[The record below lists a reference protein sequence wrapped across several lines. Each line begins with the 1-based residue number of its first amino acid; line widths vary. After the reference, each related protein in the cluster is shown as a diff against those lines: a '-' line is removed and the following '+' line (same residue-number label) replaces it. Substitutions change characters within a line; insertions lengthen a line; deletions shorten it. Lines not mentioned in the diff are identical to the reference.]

1 MVTETHTPAFVS
13 GPQQRPWTTL
23 VVSIATLLLLA
34 LGVANIVARSTFRD
48 VEDGVL
54 WTERAEGV
62 VAVAVAAGSA
72 GAEAGVAAGDVLLAI
87 DGRPVESVA
96 DVTAAQHAA
105 QAGQHAKYSLLRP
118 GARSI
123 VDVLFQPMPNGSNAI
138 YFALAAVGLF
148 SLLVGAAVRLR
159 RPSDPA
165 TLHFYWLTVAFF
177 GVFTFSF
184 SGRLDRLDWAFYWSD
199 HVSQVLLPPLF
210 LHFAMVFPA
219 RQGWFARSRWRA
231 AFPVTYVP
239 AFALGGALMILMAKG
254 PAGDA
259 AFTSHLD
266 QLTRATYL
274 HLGVFLALGVAVF
287 AAALL
292 STQTPTARRQLR
304 WIGWGTALGGVPF
317 VLAHA
322 LPLALGFEPAGW
334 TDLCAIPLGLVPLAY
349 ASAIARYRLMDIEVI
364 VKRALVYVAAVS
376 VIVAVY
382 GTLLQLISRFQ
393 LGGSTAR
400 EWLTAL
406 VGALVALLL
415 APPIKAATQN
425 AFERAF
431 YRDRL
436 DYRRALVGFAR
447 DLNRDLDLARLSA
460 RLVTRVS
467 ETLQVDRMV
476 LMLIS
481 DDGRSLVAS
490 HQDGDPAAAPPCVL
504 DLDSPMGRALAA
516 GQVIA
521 LDDPA
526 AVGRF
531 PVEDIDSWRDRGL
544 FSFVPCVAADGITAA
559 LALGQRDRAELLT
572 SEDLTLLVTVAGQIA
587 TAIENARLYRQLQTK
602 AAELDRLREFNE
614 GIVESLENG
623 LLVVDLDERVVS
635 WNQSLGVLYG
645 VTREQ
650 AQGRPLGE
658 LFDAPVVDAIRAARA
673 ESPIGATLS
682 RVPLTT
688 RRQGDDG
695 RLLVNIAVVPLRPL
709 AGATTV
715 PQGTL
720 VLIED
725 ITGRVRLEE
734 QLQISEKMASIGLLA
749 AGVAHEVNTPLT
761 GISSYTQMLLEG
773 AGADDPR
780 RAMLEKIEKQ
790 TFRASRIVNSLL
802 SLARRG
808 GSPADTAPV
817 DINRVITDVLSL
829 LEHQLAQSRITVRK
843 ELSAEPVSVLGAEYQ
858 LQQVLLN
865 LVLNARD
872 AMATGGWLT
881 VTTRHNAGRVVIEI
895 SDTGAGI
902 RPEHLARIY
911 DPFFTTKSGAQGTGL
926 GLSIAYGIV
935 QDHAGTLACAS
946 TEGTGTRFTI
956 ALPGIH
962 AGRALA
968 AVKVAQ

>member
-1 MVTETHTPAFVS
+1 MVTEVHTRVFGG
-13 GPQQRPWTTL
+13 GPRQRPWTTL
-23 VVSIATLLLLA
+23 VVSAVTLVLIG
-34 LGVANIVARSTFRD
+34 LGLANIVVRSTFD
-48 VEDGVL
+48 EVEDGVL
-54 WTERAEGV
+54 WVQRGEGV
-62 VAVAVAAGSA
+62 AAADVAGGSA
-72 GAEAGVAAGDVLLAI
+72 GARAGLAAGDVLLAI
-87 DGRPVESVA
+87 DGQAVTSVD
-96 DVTAAQHAA
+96 DVTRAQHAA
-105 QAGQHAKYSLLRP
+105 RTGQRARYSVLRP
-118 GARSI
+118 DAQA
-123 VDVLFQPMPNGSNAI
+123 VVEVVFQPVANGSTAI

-148 SLLVGAAVRLR
+148 TLLVGAAVRLR
-159 RPSDPA
+159 RPNDPA

-184 SGRLDRLDWAFYWSD
+184 AGRLDRLDWAFYWAD

-219 RQGWFARSRWRA
+219 RPAWFSASRWRPV
-231 AFPVTYVP
+231 FPVSYLP
-239 AFALGGALMILMAKG
+239 AFLLGGALMVVMARG
-254 PAGDA
+254 PAGDPD
-259 AFTSHLD
+259 FERHLD
-266 QLTRATYL
+266 LLSRATYL
-274 HLGVFLALGVAVF
+274 HLGVYLTLGVAVF
-287 AAALL
+287 ATGLL
-292 STQTPTARRQLR
+292 SSQSPTALRQLR
-304 WIGWGTALGGVPF
+304 WIGWGTALGGLPF
-317 VLAHA
+317 AFAHA
-322 LPLALGFEPAGW
+322 LPLALGFDPAAW

-349 ASAIARYRLMDIEVI
+349 ASAIARYRLMDVEII
-364 VKRALVYVAAVS
+364 VKRTLVYVAAIT

-382 GTLLQLISRFQ
+382 GTLLQVIGHFQ
-393 LGGSTAR
+393 PGGTTGR

-406 VGALVALLL
+406 VGALVALVL

-447 DLNRDLDLARLSA
+447 DLNQDLDLASLSA
-460 RLVTRVS
+460 RLVGRVA
-467 ETLQVDRMV
+467 ETLQVERTV

-481 DDGRSLVAS
+481 DDGRSLTGI
-490 HQDGDPAAAPPCVL
+490 HDEGMPAGSPPVVL

-526 AVGRF
+526 AVARF
-531 PVEDIDSWRDRGL
+531 PVEDVDAWRDRGL
-544 FSFVPCVAADGITAA
+544 LSFIPCVAADGITAA
-559 LALGQRDRAELLT
+559 IALGQRERAELLT

-602 AAELDRLREFNE
+602 AAEIDRLREFNE
-614 GIVESLENG
+614 GIVESLESG
-623 LLVVDLDERVVS
+623 LLVLDLDERVVS
-635 WNQSLGVLYG
+635 WNHAIGALYG
-645 VTREQ
+645 MSREQ
-650 AQGRPLGE
+650 AQGRLIGE

-688 RRQGDDG
+688 RRDGDDR
-695 RLLVNIAVVPLRPL
+695 RLLVNVTVVPLRPI

-720 VLIED
+720 VLVEN

-773 AGADDPR
+773 AEAGDPR

-808 GSPADTAPV
+808 GSPADVSPV
-817 DINRVITDVLSL
+817 DVNRVITDVLAL
-829 LEHQLAQSRITVRK
+829 LEHQLAQSRITVRR
-843 ELSAEPVSVLGAEYQ
+843 ELAADPVVVMGAEYQ

-872 AMATGGWLT
+872 AMSTGGWLT
-881 VTTRHNAGRVVIEI
+881 VSTRQEENRVIVEV

-935 QDHAGTLACAS
+935 QDHAGTLACTS

-956 ALPGIH
+956 TLPAVE
-962 AGRALA
+962 AGQARAS
-968 AVKVAQ
+968 VKVAR

>member
-1 MVTETHTPAFVS
+1 MVTETVARGFAI
-13 GPQQRPWTTL
+13 GQQQRPWTTL
-23 VVSIATLLLLA
+23 VVSTVTLLLIA
-34 LGVANIVARSTFRD
+34 LGVANIVVRATFHE

-54 WTERAEGV
+54 WADRAEGV
-62 VAVAVAAGSA
+62 VAAAVADDGA
-72 GAEAGVAAGDVLLAI
+72 GARAGLAEGDLLLAI
-87 DGRPVESVA
+87 DGQPIANAV
-96 DVTAAQHAA
+96 DVTDVQHAA
-105 QAGQHAKYSLLRP
+105 REGQRAKYSVLRP
-118 GARSI
+118 GSRSI
-123 VDVLFQPMPNGSNAI
+123 VDLVFQPMPQGSNAI

-159 RPSDPA
+159 RPNDPA

-184 SGRLDRLDWAFYWSD
+184 SGRLDRLDWAFYWAD

-219 RQGWFARSRWRA
+219 RPAWFAGSRWRA
-231 AFPVTYVP
+231 AFPATYVP
-239 AFALGGALMILMAKG
+239 AFALGGALMMLLAQG
-254 PAGDA
+254 AADDA
-259 AFTSHLD
+259 AFSGRLA
-266 QLTRATYL
+266 LLSRVTYL
-274 HLGVFLALGVAVF
+274 HLGIYLALGVGVF
-287 AAALL
+287 AAGLL
-292 STQTPTARRQLR
+292 SMQTPTARRQLR
-304 WIGWGTALGGVPF
+304 WIGWGTALGGLPF
-317 VLAHA
+317 VLVHA
-322 LPLALGFEPAGW
+322 VPRALGFDPAAW
-334 TDLCAIPLGLVPLAY
+334 TDLWAIPLGLVPLTY

-364 VKRALVYVAAVS
+364 VKRVLVYVAAVS
-376 VIVAVY
+376 VVVVVY
-382 GTLLQLISRFQ
+382 GALLQLISRFH
-393 LGGSTAR
+393 LGGTTAR

-447 DLNRDLDLARLSA
+447 DLNRDLDLASLSA
-460 RLVTRVS
+460 RLVSRVS
-467 ETLQVDRMV
+467 ETLQIDRMA

-481 DDGRSLVAS
+481 DDGRSLVAIRHEGHPS
-490 HQDGDPAAAPPCVL
+490 GSPYVL
-504 DLDSPMGRALAA
+504 DLESAMGRALAA

-521 LDDPA
+521 LDDPG
-526 AVGRF
+526 AVARF
-531 PVEDIDSWRDRGL
+531 PVEDIDAWRDRGL
-544 FSFVPCVAADGITAA
+544 FSFIPCVAADGITAV

-587 TAIENARLYRQLQTK
+587 TALENARLYRQLQTK

-614 GIVESLENG
+614 GIVESLDSG
-623 LLVVDLDERVVS
+623 LLVVDTDERVVS
-635 WNQSLGVLYG
+635 WNHALGALYG
-645 VTREQ
+645 LTREQ
-650 AQGRPLGE
+650 AQGHALGE

-688 RRQGDDG
+688 RRSGDDR
-695 RLLVNIAVVPLRPL
+695 RLLVNVTVVPLRPL

-720 VLIED
+720 VLIEN

-773 AGADDPR
+773 AEADDPR

-817 DINRVITDVLSL
+817 DLNRVITDVLAL
-829 LEHQLAQSRITVRK
+829 LEHQLNQSRITVRK
-843 ELSAEPVSVLGAEYQ
+843 ELAAEPVTVLGAEYQ

-881 VTTRHNAGRVVIEI
+881 VATRREEGRVVVDI

-935 QDHAGTLACAS
+935 QDHAGTLSCAS

-956 ALPGIH
+956 ALPEIH
-962 AGRALA
+962 AGRGQTTAR
-968 AVKVAQ
+968 VAR

>member
-1 MVTETHTPAFVS
+1 MVTETQARGFAS
-13 GPQQRPWTTL
+13 GQQHRPWTTL
-23 VVSIATLLLLA
+23 VVSTVTLLLIA
-34 LGVANIVARSTFRD
+34 LGVANIVERATFHEA
-48 VEDGVL
+48 EDGVL
-54 WTERAEGV
+54 WADRAEGV
-62 VAVAVAAGSA
+62 VAAAVAADGA
-72 GAEAGVAAGDVLLAI
+72 GARAGVAVGDVLLAI
-87 DGRPVESVA
+87 DGQPVASVV
-96 DVTAAQHAA
+96 DVTGVQHAA
-105 QAGQHAKYSLLRP
+105 RAGQRAKYSVLRP
-118 GARSI
+118 GARAI
-123 VDVLFQPMPNGSNAI
+123 VDVVFQSMSPGSNAI

-159 RPSDPA
+159 RPNDPA

-184 SGRLDRLDWAFYWSD
+184 SGRLDRLDWAFYWAD

-210 LHFAMVFPA
+210 LHFAMVFPSRPA
-219 RQGWFARSRWRA
+219 WFAGSRWRA
-231 AFPVTYVP
+231 VFPVTYVP
-239 AFALGGALMILMAKG
+239 AFVLGGALMVLLAQD
-254 PAGDA
+254 AVGDVDVSGRLA
-259 AFTSHLD
+259 LLS
-266 QLTRATYL
+266 RVTYL
-274 HLGVFLALGVAVF
+274 HLGIYLALGVCVF
-287 AAALL
+287 AVGLL

-304 WIGWGTALGGVPF
+304 WIGWGTALGGLPF
-317 VLAHA
+317 VIVHA
-322 LPLALGFEPAGW
+322 VPRALGFDPAAW
-334 TDLCAIPLGLVPLAY
+334 TDLCAIPLGLVPLTY

-364 VKRALVYVAAVS
+364 VKRVLVYVAAVA
-376 VIVAVY
+376 VVVAVY
-382 GTLLQLISRFQ
+382 GALLQLISRFH
-393 LGGSTAR
+393 LGGATAR

-447 DLNRDLDLARLSA
+447 DLNRDLDLASLSA
-460 RLVTRVS
+460 RLVSRVS
-467 ETLQVDRMV
+467 ETLQIDRMV

-481 DDGRSLVAS
+481 DDGRSLVAIRREG
-490 HQDGDPAAAPPCVL
+490 HHVAAPDAI
-504 DLDSPMGRALAA
+504 DLESPMGRALAA

-521 LDDPA
+521 LDDPS
-526 AVGRF
+526 AVARF
-531 PVEDIDSWRDRGL
+531 PVEDIDAWRDRGL
-544 FSFVPCVAADGITAA
+544 FSFIPCVAADGITAV

-587 TAIENARLYRQLQTK
+587 TALENARLYRQLQTK

-614 GIVESLENG
+614 GIVESLDSG
-623 LLVVDLDERVVS
+623 LLVVDLDERIVS
-635 WNQSLGVLYG
+635 WNHSLGQLYG
-645 VTREQ
+645 LTREQ
-650 AQGRPLGE
+650 AQGHALGE

-673 ESPIGATLS
+673 DSPIGATLS

-688 RRQGDDG
+688 RRGGDDR
-695 RLLVNIAVVPLRPL
+695 RLLVNVTVVPLRPL
-709 AGATTV
+709 AGAATTV

-720 VLIED
+720 VLIEN

-817 DINRVITDVLSL
+817 DLNRVITDVLAL

-843 ELSAEPVSVLGAEYQ
+843 ELADEAVTVLGAEYQ

-881 VTTRHNAGRVVIEI
+881 VTTRREAGRVVVDV

-935 QDHAGTLACAS
+935 QDHGGTLACAS

-956 ALPGIH
+956 TLPDIH
-962 AGRALA
+962 AGQAQA
-968 AVKVAQ
+968 PAKVAR